1 MLGLFKHDN
10 EKERG
15 GMSRQP
21 TRRHASPDPALELQ
35 ASFER
40 RPGGLT
46 IRLPLRSEEVIVEKR
61 AVTAEQVVVRRGY
74 RTEVEHVSESVRR
87 ENLEVEEDSPYAR
100 TERIERT

>member
-10 EKERG
+10 EREHEDT
-15 GMSRQP
+15 SRQP
-21 TRRHASPDPALELQ
+21 TRRHASSDPGLELQ

-40 RPGGLT
+40 RPDGLT

-61 AVTAEQVVVRRGY
+61 AVTAEQVVVRRGF
-74 RTEVEHVSESVRR
+74 RTEVEHFSESVRR
-87 ENLEVEEDSPYAR
+87 EDVEIEEDSPYAR